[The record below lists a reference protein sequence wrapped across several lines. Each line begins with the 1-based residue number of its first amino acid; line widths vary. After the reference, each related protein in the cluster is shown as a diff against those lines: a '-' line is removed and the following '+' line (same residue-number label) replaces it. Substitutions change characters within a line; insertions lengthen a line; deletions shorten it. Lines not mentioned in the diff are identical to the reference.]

1 MKTCLGCNKYLNW
14 DHFFFN
20 ATMKDGWTNYCRK
33 CLYKKAKEKR
43 KQKASEPK
51 PRKIYQRFF
60 YGRKIPLPPDPKHA
74 IHIDKGDIKIVF
86 E

>member
-1 MKTCLGCNKYLNW
+1 M
-14 DHFFFN
+14 DAFFFN

-43 KQKASEPK
+43 KQKALEPKK
-51 PRKIYQRFF
+51 PRKPYQRFF
-60 YGRKIPLPPDPKHA
+60 YGRKVPLPPDPKHA
-74 IHIDKGDIKIVF
+74 IKIDKGDIQIVF